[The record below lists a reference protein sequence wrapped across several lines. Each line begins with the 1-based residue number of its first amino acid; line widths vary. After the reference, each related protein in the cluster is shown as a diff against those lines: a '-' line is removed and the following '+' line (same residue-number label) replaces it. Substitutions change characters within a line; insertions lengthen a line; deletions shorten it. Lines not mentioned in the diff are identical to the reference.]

1 MDERIA
7 CHRRGKQR
15 KGQPMRRLQG
25 GQLLAAALAFAIL
38 APLPSH
44 AQKVTLSEEAVKARP
59 DMSVAKRQL
68 TMASDLGRRTLQ
80 SFRAAQTDSSISV
93 DENFV
98 QPARNT
104 YALIRAAR
112 ESMDLKKQ
120 YMKYP
125 DPVFDLAYKRVAE
138 AWNLSRT
145 PVDKYTWSMERD
157 AYLSIS
163 VRDVDRALQLVQ
175 QALIILP

>member
-1 MDERIA
+1 MKNLHGRW
-7 CHRRGKQR
+7 
-15 KGQPMRRLQG
+15 
-25 GQLLAAALAFAIL
+25 LLAAAVAFGIL
-38 APLPSH
+38 VPLPAD
-44 AQKVTLSEEAVKARP
+44 AQKVTLPEETVKARP
-59 DMSVAKRQL
+59 DLSVAKRQL
-68 TMASDLGRRTLQ
+68 TMADELGRRMLQ
-80 SFRAAQTDSSISV
+80 SFRAAQANGAIPV
-93 DENFV
+93 DESLV

-112 ESMDLKKQ
+112 ESMALRKE

-125 DPVFDLAYKRVAE
+125 DPVFELAYKRVTD

-145 PVDKYTWSMERD
+145 PVDKYTWSLERD
-157 AYLSIS
+157 NYLSIS